1 MSQKR
6 RFPEVLAFHPFTSI
20 KYVTFSGFV
29 LLKFTLEFGNAN
41 DCNILYMITEPSQ
54 TA

>member
-6 RFPEVLAFHPFTSI
+6 HFAEVLAFHPFTSI
-20 KYVTFSGFV
+20 KYVTFSCFL
-29 LLKFTLEFGNAN
+29 LLKFRLEFGNAN
-41 DCNILYMITEPSQ
+41 NGNILFMITEPSQ